1 MKITESL
8 IKDLIREEIENVTE
22 MFGRGEDLPLPD
34 DKREALIQKTINGLR
49 NIGPGA
55 AARSD
60 ENIIAAIAELVADL
74 GGTLPD
80 ASTMEEGELD
90 EMFNMSM
97 DPSKHSGPRHER
109 DYQLARDKQKTGPD
123 HEEKMRKE
131 RERRRRLHTR
141 GYEE

>member
-8 IKDLIREEIENVTE
+8 IKNLIREEIENVTE
-22 MFGRGEDLPLPD
+22 MFGRSEDLPLPD
-34 DKREALIQKTINGLR
+34 DRRAALVQKTINGLR
-49 NIGPGA
+49 MLGPGA

-80 ASTMEEGELD
+80 ASTMEEGNVD
-90 EMFNMSM
+90 EMFDMSGRGR
-97 DPSKHSGPRHER
+97 GPGHEASYAEKR
-109 DYQLARDKQKTGPD
+109 KNKKTGPD

-131 RERRRRLHTR
+131 RERNRRLHTR

>member
-22 MFGRGEDLPLPD
+22 MFGRSEDLPLPD

-55 AARSD
+55 ADRSD

-80 ASTMEEGELD
+80 ASTMEEGEL
-90 EMFNMSM
+90 E
-97 DPSKHSGPRHER
+97 
-109 DYQLARDKQKTGPD
+109 Q
-123 HEEKMRKE
+123 
-131 RERRRRLHTR
+131 
-141 GYEE
+141 

>member
-8 IKDLIREEIENVTE
+8 IKSLIREEIENVTE
-22 MFGRGEDLPLPD
+22 MFGRNEDLPLPD
-34 DKREALIQKTINGLR
+34 DPRAALIKKTINGLQ

-80 ASTMEEGELD
+80 ASTMEEGMYNKDPRPCADD
-90 EMFNMSM
+90 ERYKP
-97 DPSKHSGPRHER
+97 PSRN
-109 DYQLARDKQKTGPD
+109 DYRQFGKCVK
-123 HEEKMRKE
+123 K
-131 RERRRRLHTR
+131 
-141 GYEE
+141 

>member
-55 AARSD
+55 ADQSD
-60 ENIIAAIAELVADL
+60 EKMIAAIAELVADL

-80 ASTMEEGELD
+80 ASTMEEGEL
-90 EMFNMSM
+90 E
-97 DPSKHSGPRHER
+97 
-109 DYQLARDKQKTGPD
+109 Q
-123 HEEKMRKE
+123 
-131 RERRRRLHTR
+131 
-141 GYEE
+141 

>member
-55 AARSD
+55 ADRSD

-80 ASTMEEGELD
+80 ASTMEEGEL
-90 EMFNMSM
+90 E
-97 DPSKHSGPRHER
+97 
-109 DYQLARDKQKTGPD
+109 Q
-123 HEEKMRKE
+123 
-131 RERRRRLHTR
+131 
-141 GYEE
+141 